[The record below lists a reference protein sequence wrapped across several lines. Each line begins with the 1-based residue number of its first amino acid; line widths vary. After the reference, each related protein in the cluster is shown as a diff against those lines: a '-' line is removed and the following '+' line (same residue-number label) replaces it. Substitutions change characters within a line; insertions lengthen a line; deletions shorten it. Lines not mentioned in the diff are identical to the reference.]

1 MSEIKGMGMAN
12 DNSVYV
18 WRACVCL
25 CAFDWGLGVCVAAVG
40 TRRGG
45 DGRPECGSQHS
56 VWVTIRGC
64 RYTMKGTV
72 AFLRAEMERPPWY
85 PACPTEKCGK
95 KLVMSMAGSWTCE
108 KVGSC

>member
-1 MSEIKGMGMAN
+1 
-12 DNSVYV
+12 
-18 WRACVCL
+18 
-25 CAFDWGLGVCVAAVG
+25 
-40 TRRGG
+40 
-45 DGRPECGSQHS
+45 
-56 VWVTIRGC
+56 
-64 RYTMKGTV
+64 MKGTV